1 MRIGHGF
8 DVHKF
13 GGEGPLVLAGVAIP
27 YDFGFIAHSD
37 GDVAIH
43 ALCDAILGALC
54 LADIGNHFPDTD
66 GQYENISSR
75 ILLRHVVGLM
85 QEKGYCLGNAD
96 ITICAQAPKI
106 APHLMAMRTCLAE
119 DLQTDI
125 EQVNVKATTT
135 EKLGYVGRKEGI
147 SVHAVV
153 LLMKATESSNSL
165 LSKKS
170 NVEPCNEAN
179 KVPEAEPEKKAIV
192 EGQKEAKIAL
202 GSEPKQGVDN
212 AIEQTIDNK
221 SEPVISALPA
231 FAYLYGK
238 PVSSGLLRS
247 QKSDFKVFERIPFL
261 PCGEGE
267 HLFIHIRKTG
277 ANTAFVA
284 KQLAQY
290 FSVKESLVSYAGLK
304 DRFAVTEQ
312 WFGVHV
318 PGKQVYDLS
327 DLNIEGVEVLSS
339 KRHNKKLRIGS
350 LDGNRFEITLR
361 NVSQIDELVRRWH
374 VVSSYG
380 VPNYFGEQ
388 RFGINGGN
396 IEKAHGLFSGAKVN
410 DKKKRGMYLS
420 TARSLIFNNVIS
432 QRIEK
437 ESFDILMNG
446 DVLMLANTQSVF
458 LASTID
464 KSLEERHLS
473 HDVDITAPMWGAGEL
488 MTTTDALA
496 FEQSVV
502 AQQQAF
508 CEGLPRFGL
517 KQERRRIR
525 LVMKEPKLEVDND
538 TVTLSFFLPAGAYAT
553 TIMRELID
561 YTDMTERVDVSSNRQ
576 TNTKSTL
583 KMASDNNVAQ
593 NKVPENKGQS

>member
-8 DVHKF
+8 DVHQF
-13 GGEGPLVLAGVAIP
+13 GGSGPLILGGVAIP
-27 YDFGFIAHSD
+27 YEFGFIAHSD

-66 GQYENISSR
+66 GDYENISSR

-85 QEKGYCLGNAD
+85 QEKGFSLGNAD
-96 ITICAQAPKI
+96 ITICAQAPKM
-106 APHLMAMRTCLAE
+106 APHLVAMRECLAE
-119 DLQTDI
+119 DLQADI

-135 EKLGYVGRKEGI
+135 EKLGYVGRKEGV

-153 LLMKATESSNSL
+153 LLMKTDNNNKIKTATKPAIKNEVKAVEQSPSSL
-165 LSKKS
+165 
-170 NVEPCNEAN
+170 
-179 KVPEAEPEKKAIV
+179 PEF
-192 EGQKEAKIAL
+192 
-202 GSEPKQGVDN
+202 S
-212 AIEQTIDNK
+212 
-221 SEPVISALPA
+221 
-231 FAYLYGK
+231 YLYGK
-238 PVSSGLLRS
+238 PKSTGLLR
-247 QKSDFKVFERIPFL
+247 QHRSDFKVFEQIPFE

-284 KQLAQY
+284 KQLAHY
-290 FSVKESLVSYAGLK
+290 FSVNESLVSYAGLK

-318 PGKQVYDLS
+318 PGKQIFDLT

-339 KRHNKKLRIGS
+339 KRHNKKLRIGG

-361 NVSQIDELVRRWH
+361 DVTDIDELVRRWH
-374 VVSSYG
+374 VVSNFG

-396 IEKAHGLFSGAKVN
+396 IEKAMGLFSGQKVK

-420 TARSLIFNNVIS
+420 AARSLIFNQMIS
-432 QRIEK
+432 QRIEQK
-437 ESFDILMNG
+437 TFDSIING
-446 DVLMLANTQSVF
+446 DVLMLAGTQSVF
-458 LASTID
+458 RGDLTD
-464 KSLEERHLS
+464 ESLTTRLVE
-473 HDVDITAPMWGAGEL
+473 HDLDITAPMWGAGEL
-488 MTTTDALA
+488 MTTDDARA
-496 FEQSVV
+496 FEQSI
-502 AQQQAF
+502 ADGQQAF

-525 LVMKEPKLEVDND
+525 LIIKDTEIKVDND
-538 TVTLSFFLPAGAYAT
+538 VVTLSFFLSSGAYAT

-561 YTDMTERVDVSSNRQ
+561 YTDLTERVDVSTRSSSTVETKAEVKTKDHNAELTNR
-576 TNTKSTL
+576 T
-583 KMASDNNVAQ
+583 
-593 NKVPENKGQS
+593 